1 MAASKNARKR
11 QAPGTV
17 SLQCPKRKAPA
28 ENSPTLTEIEDRA
41 STIRCVYVRRV
52 RKYATRRPKY
62 ASWRNKTFPDAAF
75 LVVGGI
81 VLNTK
86 GGSRSYVVDA
96 VAKDSRGKKE

>member
-41 STIRCVYVRRV
+41 STIRCLYVRRV
-52 RKYATRRPKY
+52 RTPPGGPSKYVYEFLSGSSTARAGGTK
-62 ASWRNKTFPDAAF
+62 ASQTP
-75 LVVGGI
+75 
-81 VLNTK
+81 
-86 GGSRSYVVDA
+86 RS
-96 VAKDSRGKKE
+96 